1 MPHTK
6 SAAKRAKQSVVRRTS
21 NRAAK
26 ATIRTLSVRL
36 GEAVENGD
44 KAKAMEVFRAFA
56 SSLDK
61 AAKRGT
67 LTANNASRHKARASA
82 ALTKIKA

>member
-21 NRAAK
+21 NRATK
-26 ATIRTLSVRL
+26 ATIHTLSVRL
-36 GEAVENGD
+36 GEAVESGD
-44 KAKAMEVFRAFA
+44 KAKAMETFRAFA

-61 AAKRGT
+61 AAKRGM
-67 LTANNASRHKARASA
+67 LTANNASRHKARASS
-82 ALTKIKA
+82 ALAKIKA